1 MNVAPRSAFVSDELL
16 RMQLAAATRLLVMED
31 ILDYSGHISVRA
43 PGRDA
48 FFIQAGID
56 PRAELT
62 PDKLLLVDMDGN
74 VLEGGPA
81 KPPVELP
88 IHLEILKARPDVAA
102 VIHSHMELAIC
113 FTMMEGVTLVPMRAR
128 AVRWQS
134 GIPTDPDPSHIK
146 LPEQGR
152 ALAKTLGPHH
162 AALMRAHGLVLVA
175 ESIPALLVDA
185 VHFDENARALMQ
197 VLQAGRKPLPLTKR
211 EIEQIDRHEIREF
224 HISKL
229 WKYYVGKGRAAGI
242 LPADW
247 KLGE

>member
-1 MNVAPRSAFVSDELL
+1 MNVAPRSSFATDSLL
-16 RMQLAAATRLLVMED
+16 RAQLAAATRLLVMEG

-56 PRAELT
+56 PRAGLT
-62 PDKLLLVDMDGN
+62 PESLLLVDFDGN
-74 VLEGGPA
+74 VLEGSPA

-88 IHLEILKARPDVAA
+88 IHLEILKARPDVAS

-113 FTMMEGVTLVPMRAR
+113 FTMMEGVSLVPMRAR

-146 LPEQGR
+146 LPEQGK

-175 ESIPALLVDA
+175 ESLPALLVDA

-197 VLQAGRKPLPLTKR
+197 VLQAGRRPLPLTKE
-211 EIEQIDRHEIREF
+211 EIEAIDRHEIREF

-229 WKYYVGKGRAAGI
+229 WKYYVSKGRAAGI
-242 LPADW
+242 LPSEWVLA
-247 KLGE
+247 E